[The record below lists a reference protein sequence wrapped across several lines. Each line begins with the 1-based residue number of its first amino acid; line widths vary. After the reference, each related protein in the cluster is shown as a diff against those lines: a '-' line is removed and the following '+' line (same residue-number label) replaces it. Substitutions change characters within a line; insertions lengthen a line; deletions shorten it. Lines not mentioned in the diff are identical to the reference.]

1 MLEIRGL
8 GAGYGKMPILHDI
21 NLSVPKGQLTL
32 VLGPNGAG
40 KSTLL
45 RSLGGFIKPSAGSV
59 TIAGKDITGVA
70 PDRMV
75 KHGLRLILD
84 GHRIFPRLT
93 VADNLRLGANNVG
106 RDIEQS
112 LEEVFEVFPILRER
126 LDHAASSLSGGQQQM
141 LALAQAFVA
150 RPTVLLVDEPSLGI
164 AQMLIPTILQFLK
177 NWADRGTAVLLVEQ
191 RIDIA
196 IPYADSVHVLHGGQ
210 IALSGP
216 AADFI
221 GNSRIEDVYL
231 GGKPMKSQ

>member
-8 GAGYGKMPILHDI
+8 AAGYGKMPILHDI
-21 NLSVPKGQLTL
+21 NLTVPKGELTL
-32 VLGPNGAG
+32 ILGPNGAG

-45 RSLGGFIKPSAGSV
+45 RSLGGFLKPSAGNV
-59 TIAGKDITGVA
+59 LIGDRDITGVA

-75 KHGLRLILD
+75 GNGLRLILD
-84 GHRIFPRLT
+84 GHRIFPRLS
-93 VADNLRLGANNVG
+93 VADNLRLGA
-106 RDIEQS
+106 RDMGDDLEQS
-112 LEEVFEVFPILRER
+112 LEEVFAVFPILKER
-126 LDHAASSLSGGQQQM
+126 LDQAGSSLSGGQQQM

-150 RPTVLLVDEPSLGI
+150 RPKVLLVDEPSLGI
-164 AQMLIPTILQFLK
+164 AQMLIPTILSFLK
-177 NWADRGTAVLLVEQ
+177 SWAERGTAVLLVEQ

-196 IPYADSVHVLHGGQ
+196 LPYADSVHVLNGGR

-231 GGKPMKSQ
+231 GVN